1 MNSNPNFVFQTL
13 ARVAELRANG
23 LWASDFTT
31 PKAEEPTFSKTHW
44 NYVMDEAVW
53 MYEEYEKEKK
63 WKKRAAKAVIHIVAK
78 YHRDVRERR
87 SKIERE
93 ENQKMRKIASTVAK
107 EVMQFWSNVEKIVMF
122 KREGYV
128 NARKKQI
135 LDEQLDQMVEQTEKY
150 SHMLQEGM
158 KNNETNAEDE
168 DGFSE
173 TEGSDDRLG
182 DNTGAVGQSDE
193 NSRLVEKTKVEID
206 ALKKESE
213 LPIDELLSTVLPK
226 DVLESLRKGSFLP
239 QADYSENEGAQSSD
253 EDLSEESESDEEG
266 VSVGESSETHDDIM
280 TETDGDTKTET
291 SINGRDV
298 DRTLVPYGGNT
309 FRSSELGIF
318 AKLEKENTSAAEE
331 VVSDD
336 SSIEVLPT
344 SNIKTKTSVKQQQ
357 QDVIKEDQKLDVEKS
372 EAADSNCNGD
382 AKEHQGD
389 YDDATNSGM
398 TSALDGFTQ
407 MAEQLQPKGYTYQSA
422 DVKVEVPFLLKN
434 TKLREYQHIGLQW
447 LVTMYEKK
455 LNGILA
461 DEMGLGKT
469 IQTIALLAYLACN
482 EENWGPHLV
491 VVPTSVM
498 LNWEIEFKKWCPGF
512 KVLTYYGSIKERKM
526 KRRGWMAI
534 NAFNICITSYKL
546 VIQDAK
552 CFKSKRWKYL
562 ILDEAQNIKNFK
574 SQRWQVLL
582 NFPCDCRLLLTG
594 TPLQNSL
601 MELWSLLHFL
611 MPNVFENHRDFKEW
625 FSNPLTGMIE
635 GSQEYNEKLVAR
647 LHKVLRPFL
656 LRRIKDE
663 VEKQMPKKYEH
674 VIKCRLSKRQR
685 FLYDDFMARGTT
697 KDTLAS
703 GHFMSV
709 INVLMQLRKV
719 CNHPDMFEPRPIVTP
734 LYSEP
739 LNIVMPSKVVDL
751 CHNASPLS
759 YVDIVETTLVSKG
772 PTAYEA
778 VAPCCMET
786 VLQVDNW
793 EDEEIRFQTQLKENF
808 ISQTLSSFSFSQIM
822 SFKPDLKNLING
834 QNSAVTKKIRLPS
847 GKDVEK
853 IIPLTD
859 DVSVQSFRFKKYKTN
874 LSNCRKQTLKSLASI
889 SYRKCLPLPN
899 IINHQF
905 INFLHKSK
913 LKPLRRREFSFS
925 GLQAIQMVSENRRCK
940 NNSRHLFFHCSS
952 TLMDLIPDIFV
963 VAEKLAPVLETFL
976 MYVPR
981 VVSNSPSLYA
991 YHLQRLRTA
1000 PEDLMKLSLNRILR
1014 NSTYLQLTHSR
1025 MQALFPET
1033 RLIQYDCGKLQTL
1046 DLLLKR
1052 LKSDAHRV
1060 LIFTQMTR
1068 MLDILET
1075 FLNYHGHRYL
1085 RLDGSTK
1092 IEQRQYLMERFNT
1105 DPKIFVFILSTRS
1118 GGIGVNLTGAD
1129 TVIFYDSDWNPT
1141 VDSQAQDRCHRIGQ
1155 TRDVHIYRLISDRT
1169 VEENIFKKATQKRL
1183 LGDLAIEHGNFN
1195 AAFFQS
1201 NSIKELFDIETEEN
1215 NEKTVVEENDTIKTS
1230 STQTSTVKK
1239 CSESVLKKAEAK
1251 FQQVLSKVEDAQDV
1265 DACKLLEK
1273 EQVAELDEFNENE
1286 EDTTGELCAEIFA
1299 NVDREMAEIT
1309 EKLSSVERYAFS
1321 YVENCLEPLT
1331 RESIEQAVQAA
1342 LFAQRNQVEHLKSN
1356 KLSAPNNSHNS
1367 QDSPNVSAKKNTKPK
1382 MKPVFANSMRSSS
1395 RIALNKEREEY
1406 QRTTR
1411 DYSEFFET
1419 DSDSSRPRKRPK
1431 TSRDASCPNAM
1442 PSHIARSKRAANRA
1456 AMPLESTPKK
1466 LVSPSRDKSNDKSC
1480 TGRKPRV
1487 VLHVSKKGSTFGHD
1501 DLSEDNTSTRGEAS
1515 EYEAL
1520 RLKGRKRSSHR
1531 LQEEVL
1537 NSSSERK
1544 YPARKR
1550 TRVKYEDYLNEFS
1563 DTEHERKSR
1572 KTYPRYP
1579 RSIKDNVETE
1589 GTEWISPSPTSR
1601 QQPVLIS
1608 IPSSG
1613 EVSPDI
1619 CEDGDSDS
1627 ATELT
1632 SGTSTTV
1639 PYSLS
1644 DTLSQSSSVVVSGG
1658 LNGMRKYTSS
1668 TTSSV
1673 TLSPLY
1679 PSMQPLPLVHSTSN
1693 RTITTS
1699 STSSVNFRSQLH
1711 VPINEIGA
1719 SASSSSTVKTPSN
1732 VKVIRFRSSSDSA
1745 QTSAT
1750 IPSIRVQS
1758 NNLSGAAVPISS
1770 NGSTN
1775 IFQLLT
1781 SNGAGV
1787 DSLSPPGKSPTYRT
1801 CYPPVSVTFP
1811 QQSIT
1816 SLNVLPQT
1824 GIEMRRRP
1832 QVLNYSTF
1840 SHHPSLVSF
1849 PPRAPH
1855 LVNSATGLGSFS
1867 HSRQTYVIK
1876 QNTSVPVLR
1885 IPSAVAGPAA
1895 GIAGTSNSGSI
1906 GFIRGIGRG
1915 GFLSSTSSCLPPTL
1929 IRQPSAQPPPNIVKT
1944 PRYPLG

>member
-1 MNSNPNFVFQTL
+1 
-13 ARVAELRANG
+13 
-23 LWASDFTT
+23 
-31 PKAEEPTFSKTHW
+31 
-44 NYVMDEAVW
+44 

-87 SKIERE
+87 TRIERE

-107 EVMQFWSNVEKIVMF
+107 EVMQFWSSVEKIVMF

-158 KNNETNAEDE
+158 KNSEGVNEEGEDDENQFSDQEDE
-168 DGFSE
+168 
-173 TEGSDDRLG
+173 TGSARSRLE
-182 DNTGAVGQSDE
+182 DSNAPQSDE
-193 NSRLVEKTKVEID
+193 SRLAVENTKVEVD

-213 LPIDELLSTVLPK
+213 LPIDELLSSVLPK
-226 DVLESLRKGSFLP
+226 DVLESLRRGSFLP
-239 QADYSENEGAQSSD
+239 QAESSD
-253 EDLSEESESDEEG
+253 NEEAEESSGEE
-266 VSVGESSETHDDIM
+266 VTESSESEDSQSDSSKTQDDNL
-280 TETDGDTKTET
+280 TEAESDIKTEA
-291 SINGRDV
+291 SDVNGPDS
-298 DRTLVPYGGNT
+298 DKTIVPPSVNSFG
-309 FRSSELGIF
+309 SPELGIF
-318 AKLEKENTSAAEE
+318 AKLEKENCTTTDN

-336 SSIEVLPT
+336 SSIEVLPSSPSKPVT
-344 SNIKTKTSVKQQQ
+344 SKEDK
-357 QDVIKEDQKLDVEKS
+357 VIKEDETSQGNQIKS
-372 EAADSNCNGD
+372 TCNGHVKD
-382 AKEHQGD
+382 ENGVED
-389 YDDATNSGM
+389 SGNSGM
-398 TSALDGFTQ
+398 TSALDGYTQ

-447 LVTMYEKK
+447 LVTMYEKQ

-526 KRRGWMAI
+526 KRRGWMAP

-734 LYSEP
+734 FYSEP
-739 LNIVMPSKVVDL
+739 LSISMPSKVVDL
-751 CHNASPLS
+751 CHNSNPLTFI
-759 YVDIVETTLVSKG
+759 DITATTLVSKG
-772 PTAYEA
+772 PTAPGIID
-778 VAPCCMET
+778 PCSVE
-786 VLQVDNW
+786 LISLVDSRKN
-793 EDEEIRFQTQLKENF
+793 DEIRVLTPLKESF
-808 ISQTLSSFSFSQIM
+808 ISQTLSSFSLSQIM
-822 SFKPDLKNLING
+822 SFQPDLKNLING
-834 QNSAVTKKIRLPS
+834 QNSVVTKKIKLPS

-853 IIPLTD
+853 IVPLTD
-859 DVSVQSFRFKKYKTN
+859 EVSVQSFRFRKYKN
-874 LSNCRKQTLKSLASI
+874 NVSNFRKQTLKSLANI
-889 SYRKCLPLPN
+889 SYRKCLPLPDIVN
-899 IINHQF
+899 EQF
-905 INFLHKSK
+905 INFLNKSK
-913 LKPLRRREFSFS
+913 LKPFRRSSFSFS
-925 GLQAIQMVSENRRCK
+925 GLQATQIVSEMRRCNEK
-940 NNSRHLFFHCSS
+940 NSRHLFFHCSNILLE
-952 TLMDLIPDIFV
+952 LMPDVFA
-963 VAEKLAPVLETFL
+963 VAEKLTPLLQTFL

-991 YHLQRLRTA
+991 YQLHRRRTTGQ
-1000 PEDLMKLSLNRILR
+1000 ELMKQNFSRILR
-1014 NSTYLQLTHSR
+1014 NSTYLQLTCSR
-1025 MQALFPET
+1025 MEALFPET

-1046 DLLLKR
+1046 DLLLKQ
-1052 LKSDAHRV
+1052 LKSDSHRV

-1201 NSIKELFDIETEEN
+1201 NSIKELFEIDTEEGTD
-1215 NEKTVVEENDTIKTS
+1215 KDLQVVEPSNKASVAETS
-1230 STQTSTVKK
+1230 AVKK

-1251 FQQVLSKVEDAQDV
+1251 FQQVLSRVEDAQDV

-1286 EDTTGELCAEIFA
+1286 EDTSGGLCAEIFA

-1321 YVENCLEPLT
+1321 FVENCLEPLT

-1342 LFAQRNQVEHLKSN
+1342 LFAQRSQVEHLKSN
-1356 KLSAPNNSHNS
+1356 KLSTPNTS
-1367 QDSPNVSAKKNTKPK
+1367 QNAIDSPNVNSKKSSKPK
-1382 MKPVFANSMRSSS
+1382 LKTALANSMRSSS

-1406 QRTTR
+1406 QKTTR
-1411 DYSEFFET
+1411 DYSEFFES
-1419 DSDSSRPRKRPK
+1419 DSDSSRQRKRSK
-1431 TSRDASCPNAM
+1431 AVSIEANSPNTVS
-1442 PSHIARSKRAANRA
+1442 SHLSRSKRAANRA
-1456 AMPLESTPKK
+1456 SMMESTPKK
-1466 LVSPSRDKSNDKSC
+1466 NLSPGREKINEKSSA
-1480 TGRKPRV
+1480 GRKPRV
-1487 VLHVSKKGSTFGHD
+1487 VLHVSKKRHFED
-1501 DLSEDNTSTRGEAS
+1501 RLSEDDVINRAESS
-1515 EYEAL
+1515 EQETF
-1520 RLKGRKRSSHR
+1520 RVRSRKRNSNR
-1531 LQEEVL
+1531 LQEESL
-1537 NSSSERK
+1537 NSSTERK

-1563 DTEHERKSR
+1563 DPEFEGKSR
-1572 KTYPRYP
+1572 RGHTRHSRNNLESDQTNDP
-1579 RSIKDNVETE
+1579 D
-1589 GTEWISPSPTSR
+1589 SPPLPSR
-1601 QQPVLIS
+1601 GQRPVVIS

-1613 EVSPDI
+1613 EVSPAF
-1619 CEDGDSDS
+1619 CEEADSDS
-1627 ATELT
+1627 AAEVT
-1632 SGTSTTV
+1632 SGTSTTI

-1644 DTLSQSSSVVVSGG
+1644 DTQSFTSSVVSGAP
-1658 LNGMRKYTSS
+1658 NGVRKFTSS

-1673 TLSPLY
+1673 PISPFY
-1679 PSMQPLPLVHSTSN
+1679 PPIQSVTSALHPSDN
-1693 RTITTS
+1693 RCASS
-1699 STSSVNFRSQLH
+1699 STSSNYQVH
-1711 VPINEIGA
+1711 VPIRDIGA
-1719 SASSSSTVKTPSN
+1719 TSGGGGASFFGGQKSAASN
-1732 VKVIRFRSSSDSA
+1732 VKFIRFSSADSLL
-1745 QTSAT
+1745 QNSTSSTA
-1750 IPSIRVQS
+1750 IPSIRIQQQS
-1758 NNLSGAAVPISS
+1758 NNNISGALPVPVSS
-1770 NGSTN
+1770 NGSSTSTN
-1775 IFQLLT
+1775 IFQLLSST
-1781 SNGAGV
+1781 NGGV
-1787 DSLSPPGKSPTYRT
+1787 GIDSLASPPPKSLGPSFRA
-1801 CYPPVSVTFP
+1801 CYPHPPVSVTSFAP
-1811 QQSIT
+1811 THQPT
-1816 SLNVLPQT
+1816 SVSVLPHSAT

-1832 QVLNYSTF
+1832 QVRVL
-1840 SHHPSLVSF
+1840 
-1849 PPRAPH
+1849 
-1855 LVNSATGLGSFS
+1855 
-1867 HSRQTYVIK
+1867 SR
-1876 QNTSVPVLR
+1876 R
-1885 IPSAVAGPAA
+1885 
-1895 GIAGTSNSGSI
+1895 
-1906 GFIRGIGRG
+1906 FM
-1915 GFLSSTSSCLPPTL
+1915 
-1929 IRQPSAQPPPNIVKT
+1929 
-1944 PRYPLG
+1944 